1 MTIYRIEVREKH
13 ERRSRLNHLTYS
25 KIKLYFLQG
34 RLDQA
39 QVEKLCQIA
48 LADPVVA
55 DYTINAPYRPA
66 DVNHTIDITFLAGVT
81 DTTAQSLIELADML
95 HIDGLEQVATGERIL
110 IYGEP
115 DDLPALANQVFSNP
129 VIQQYR
135 LDAEIAPPFAKVG
148 AEDDTVEVIELT
160 GATDDELLA
169 ISGERRLSLDL
180 PEMRAI
186 RAYFV
191 AEGREPTDAELEM
204 LAQTWS
210 EHCVHKTFRAV
221 IDYLGPEHGKPAD
234 SAPVEQTV
242 NGLLKTYIRAATDA
256 VKKDWIRSA
265 FVDNAGIVRFND
277 HYDLAFKAE
286 THNRP
291 SALEPFGGANTGVG
305 GVIRD
310 VLGVSARPIANTNI
324 LFFGE
329 QDSKPEDLPEGVLHP
344 QRIFDGVVAGIED
357 YGNKM
362 GIPTVNGGIFY
373 HHAYTSNPLVFCGS
387 VGILPH
393 GSHASQANDGDLIV
407 VIGGYTGRDGLR
419 GATFSSMEMDTD
431 SSELSGGAVQIGHPI
446 KEKQVLE
453 VVLKAR
459 DERLYSAI
467 TDCGAGGLSSAV
479 GEMGA
484 DLGADVQLQAI
495 PLKYSGLRPWEI
507 WLSEAQERMVLAV
520 PPENLA
526 RLEAICRG
534 QDLEA
539 IVIGTY
545 RATGRLSLVYGEKP
559 VADLAMDFLHDGIPT
574 RYMSAT
580 WTPRIAQ
587 SVVDVQWLS
596 NDQALLKLLATHNIR
611 SKEEVVRRY
620 DHEVQGATAIKPF
633 VGIKND
639 GPSDAAVLVPQAT
652 QTTDPRAFA
661 LSVGYCP
668 QYTETDPYLMAWAA
682 VDEALRNV
690 VAVGADPEHI
700 SILDNFSWGNTNLP
714 DRLGALVRASQG
726 CYDAAVAYGVPF
738 ISGKDSLNNEYIG
751 ADGTRHAIPGT
762 LVISAM
768 GIVPDVDK
776 TTTSDFKSAGNRVYL
791 IGETK
796 DELGGSHYHL
806 IHDIIGASNV
816 PTPHESAFEIFK
828 TLHQA
833 IGAGYIR
840 ACHDVSEG
848 GLAVALA
855 EMCIGGRVGAKIDLS
870 GLNLALGSALF
881 SESLSRFVVE
891 VHPDD
896 QAEFEALFA
905 GLPLTAIGAVTADGQ
920 LTVEGVLPIAVEAL
934 VDAWRGH
941 VDEDKNPITWH
952 EPTRSPVPTQPRFAP
967 KQTTAPKVAILHATG
982 TNRDHD
988 AALACELAGGVPE
1001 IVHMNQLIGG
1011 ERNLLDYQMLVI
1023 AGGFSYGDD
1032 LGSGV
1037 IWALNLRER
1046 LGDSMAQFIAE
1057 GRPVLGICNGFQTLV
1072 KSGFLPESAWGT
1084 SSIRDV
1090 TLTNNAQRHFECR
1103 WVYLQPN
1110 PNSPSLFTQGLDQ
1123 LLYVPVAHG
1132 EGQVQAKDQP
1142 TFERLWDDGL
1152 IALRYVDANG
1162 EIVGY
1167 PFNPNGSTL
1176 NIAGL
1181 TNTAGNV
1188 LGLMPHPENHVFGW
1202 QHPRKHRG
1210 ERGMMGLGL
1219 FKNGIKFA

>member
-1 MTIYRIEVREKH
+1 MTIYRIEVREKN
-13 ERRSRLNHLTYS
+13 ERRSRLNNITYS

-34 RLDQA
+34 RLDQT
-39 QVEKLCQIA
+39 QIEKLCQIA

-55 DYTINAPYRPA
+55 DYTINAPYHPE

-81 DTTAQSLIELADML
+81 DTTAQSLIELTEIL
-95 HIDGLEQVATGERIL
+95 NIEGLEQVATGERIL

-115 DDLPALANQVFSNP
+115 DDLDGLANQVFSNT
-129 VIQQYR
+129 VIQQYHI
-135 LDAEIAPPFAKVG
+135 DGEINPPFAKVS
-148 AEDDTVEVIELT
+148 AEDDTVEHVALT
-160 GATDDELLA
+160 QATDEELLA

-180 PEMRAI
+180 NEMRAI
-186 RAYFV
+186 RDYFLG
-191 AEGREPTDAELEM
+191 EGREPTDAELEM

-221 IDYLGPEHGKPAD
+221 IDYVGPEHGKPAD
-234 SAPVEQTV
+234 SQPVEQKV

-277 HYDLAFKAE
+277 QYDLAFKAE

-329 QDSKPEDLPEGVLHP
+329 QDTNPEDLPEGVLHP
-344 QRIFDGVVAGIED
+344 QRIFDGVVSGIED

-362 GIPTVNGGIFY
+362 GIPTVNGGIYY
-373 HHAYTSNPLVFCGS
+373 HHAYTSNPLVFCGC
-387 VGILPH
+387 VGLLPH
-393 GSHASQANDGDLIV
+393 GSHASTAQDGDLIV

-419 GATFSSMEMDTD
+419 GATFSSMEMDTET
-431 SSELSGGAVQIGHPI
+431 SELSGGAVQIGHPI
-446 KEKQVLE
+446 KEKQMLE

-459 DERLYSAI
+459 DEKLYTAI

-484 DLGADVQLQAI
+484 GLGADVQLKDI

-526 RLEAICRG
+526 RLDAICQG

-545 RATGRLSLVYGEKP
+545 AATGRLSLKYGEKP
-559 VADLAMDFLHDGIPT
+559 VADLSMDFLHDGIPT
-574 RYMSAT
+574 RYMNAT
-580 WTPRIAQ
+580 WTPPTPQ
-587 SVVDVQWLS
+587 SVTGVEWLG
-596 NDQALLKLLATHNIR
+596 NDQALLKLLASHNIR

-639 GPSDAAVLVPQAT
+639 GPSDAAVIVPQAT
-652 QTTDPRAFA
+652 QTTDERAFA

-668 QYTETDPYLMAWAA
+668 QYTDADPYLMAWAA
-682 VDEALRNV
+682 IDEAMRNI
-690 VAVGADPEHI
+690 VAVGADPEQV

-714 DRLGALVRASQG
+714 DRLGSLVRASQG
-726 CYDAAVAYGVPF
+726 CYDAAVAYGVPY

-776 TTTSDFKSAGNRVYL
+776 TATSDFKHEGNMIYL
-791 IGETK
+791 IGDTK

-806 IHDIIGASNV
+806 IHHITGGSDV
-816 PTPHESAFEIFK
+816 PTPNEKAFAIFK
-828 TLHQA
+828 ALYQA
-833 IGAGYIR
+833 ISAGYVE
-840 ACHDVSEG
+840 ASHDVSEG

-855 EMCIGGRVGAKIDLS
+855 EMCIGGRLGAIINLES
-870 GLNLALGSALF
+870 LGLPIETALY

-891 VHPDD
+891 VTPNY

-905 GLPLTAIGAVTADGQ
+905 DLPLSVIGVVTSD
-920 LTVEGVLPIAVEAL
+920 LAL
-934 VDAWRGH
+934 NVQGSFSLSLHDLVSAWRGH
-941 VDEDKNPITWH
+941 VDEDKNPITWD
-952 EPTRSPVPTQPRFAP
+952 EPILEPAKRQPAFAP
-967 KQTTAPKVAILHATG
+967 KHTSAPRVAILHATG

-1001 IVHMNQLIGG
+1001 IVHMNQLISG
-1011 ERNLLDYQMLVI
+1011 ERNLLDYHMAVI
-1023 AGGFSYGDD
+1023 PGGFSYGDD

-1046 LGDSMAQFIAE
+1046 LGDDMTQFINE

-1072 KSGFLPESAWGT
+1072 KSGFLPESEWGT
-1084 SSIRDV
+1084 SPIRDV
-1090 TLTNNAQRHFECR
+1090 TLTNNAQGHFECR
-1103 WVYLQPN
+1103 WAYLEPN
-1110 PNSPSLFTQGLDQ
+1110 PNSPSLFTQGLES
-1123 LLYVPVAHG
+1123 LIYAPASHG
-1132 EGQVQAKDQP
+1132 EGQVQAHDQA

-1152 IALRYVDANG
+1152 IALRYVNENG

-1181 TNTAGNV
+1181 TNSAGNV

-1210 ERGMMGLGL
+1210 EVGMTGLTL
-1219 FKNGIKFA
+1219 FQNGIKFA